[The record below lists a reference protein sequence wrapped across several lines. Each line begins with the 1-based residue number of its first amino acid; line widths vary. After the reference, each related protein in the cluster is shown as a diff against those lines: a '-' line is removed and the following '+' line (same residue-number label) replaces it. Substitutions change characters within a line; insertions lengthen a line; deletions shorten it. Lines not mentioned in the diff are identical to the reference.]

1 MKDKSAINYKKSR
14 NRGSVEQETKVPDRD
29 GSIMAIATKD
39 VISIPPSKSIKE
51 TAEVMMKH
59 EFRRLPVTD
68 PGSGKLLGFVTV
80 MDILDFLGGGN
91 KFNIIVNKYEDNF
104 LAAINEPIRQIMSR
118 DLIVLSNNDSIEK
131 TIDVMLENQI
141 GAVPIVD
148 SDEQL
153 VGIVTERDIALSLAG
168 VLTEERVQDYMS
180 TKVFTT
186 TPGTPVESASK
197 IMVRNRLRRIPI
209 IGGEADISKAAKKLL
224 GIVTSTDI
232 IRFLNAKDLFENLN
246 SNLASDVLNTKLS
259 DIMVEKLIT
268 VPPTERLGDLCQ
280 IFLDNN
286 IGGVPVVKN
295 DEVVGII
302 TERDILRAI
311 KRF

>member
-118 DLIVLSNNDSIEK
+118 DLIVLSNKESIEK

-224 GIVTSTDI
+224 GIITSTDI

>member
-51 TAEVMMKH
+51 TAEIMMKH

-118 DLIVLSNNDSIEK
+118 DLIVLSNKDSIEK

-209 IGGEADISKAAKKLL
+209 IGGEADISKATKKLL
-224 GIVTSTDI
+224 GIITSTDI

>member
-1 MKDKSAINYKKSR
+1 MIVANKL
-14 NRGSVEQETKVPDRD
+14 NR
-29 GSIMAIATKD
+29 
-39 VISIPPSKSIKE
+39 
-51 TAEVMMKH
+51 
-59 EFRRLPVTD
+59 
-68 PGSGKLLGFVTV
+68 
-80 MDILDFLGGGN
+80 
-91 KFNIIVNKYEDNF
+91 
-104 LAAINEPIRQIMSR
+104 
-118 DLIVLSNNDSIEK
+118 
-131 TIDVMLENQI
+131 TIC
-141 GAVPIVD
+141 
-148 SDEQL
+148 
-153 VGIVTERDIALSLAG
+153 
-168 VLTEERVQDYMS
+168 
-180 TKVFTT
+180 
-186 TPGTPVESASK
+186 PVESASK

-224 GIVTSTDI
+224 GIITSTDI

>member
-91 KFNIIVNKYEDNF
+91 KFNKYEDNF

-118 DLIVLSNNDSIEK
+118 DLIVLSNKDSIEK

>member
-118 DLIVLSNNDSIEK
+118 DLIVLSNKDSIEK
-131 TIDVMLENQI
+131 TIDIMLENQI

-197 IMVRNRLRRIPI
+197 IMVRTRLRRIPI

-224 GIVTSTDI
+224 GIITSTDI

>member
-1 MKDKSAINYKKSR
+1 MKDRSAINYKKSR

-118 DLIVLSNNDSIEK
+118 DLIVLSNKDSIEK

>member
-14 NRGSVEQETKVPDRD
+14 NRGSVEQETKVPYRD

-118 DLIVLSNNDSIEK
+118 DLIVLSNKDSIEK

>member
-118 DLIVLSNNDSIEK
+118 DLIVLSNKDSIEK

-224 GIVTSTDI
+224 GIITSTDI

>member
-118 DLIVLSNNDSIEK
+118 DLIVLSNKDSIEK
-131 TIDVMLENQI
+131 TIDIMLENQI

-148 SDEQL
+148 SEEQL

>member
-118 DLIVLSNNDSIEK
+118 DLIVLSNKDSIEK
-131 TIDVMLENQI
+131 TIDIMLENQI

-148 SDEQL
+148 SEEQL

-224 GIVTSTDI
+224 GIITSTDI

>member
-118 DLIVLSNNDSIEK
+118 DLIVLSNKDSIEK